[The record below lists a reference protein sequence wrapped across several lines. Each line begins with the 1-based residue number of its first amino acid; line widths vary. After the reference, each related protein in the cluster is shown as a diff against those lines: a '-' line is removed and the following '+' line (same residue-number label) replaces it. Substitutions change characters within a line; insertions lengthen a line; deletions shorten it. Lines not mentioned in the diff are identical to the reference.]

1 MPYEYELVL
10 KELAL
15 VSLSVFA
22 LKKLGYK
29 EKFLRVRASQNLAGL
44 MY

>member
-22 LKKLGYK
+22 LKKFGVK
-29 EKFLRVRASQNLAGL
+29 EKFLRVRASQNLVGL